1 MADLNYNDPRYINRF
16 NDGLHID
23 IQRQLALLDTRP
35 ETMIDF
41 ANKAITLDN
50 RLFNFRIL

>member
-1 MADLNYNDPRYINRF
+1 M
-16 NDGLHID
+16 D

-41 ANKAITLDN
+41 TNKAITLDN
-50 RLFNFRIL
+50 QLFNFQTLRT